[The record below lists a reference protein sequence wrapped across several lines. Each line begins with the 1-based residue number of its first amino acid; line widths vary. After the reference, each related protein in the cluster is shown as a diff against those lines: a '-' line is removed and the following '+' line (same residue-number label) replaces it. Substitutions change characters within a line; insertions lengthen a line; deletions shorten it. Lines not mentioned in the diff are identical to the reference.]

1 MAEAVDSMGHGRNGP
16 WPAARLPTTC
26 SSACP
31 PTACWSPRISSTPGP
46 TSVWPVVLSVGGV
59 WSGGVAGAVQEYR
72 GDERGGFLD
81 AGLVVG
87 GQAGRGPEQAA
98 ERDCELVDGEVA
110 AERPVA
116 SSRSAVPRPRRCQG
130 CRTGRRRR
138 RTCCR
143 RRRSRGRRGRWPRS
157 RGRRPGRLRRAGR
170 RWRRGRRRTGLGVAA
185 RGWGSAGTGWPGP
198 RRRPRRRRSGWAARR
213 PGRGGRR
220 PRRGWPRQPGYRWRC
235 SWSRPQFTSLTPCHT
250 VLLIDETKNLI
261 TELHCL

>member
-1 MAEAVDSMGHGRNGP
+1 MAEAVDSMAHGRNGP

-110 AERPVA
+110 AERPVVDA
-116 SSRSAVPRPRRCQG
+116 AAQERLDHRPDLLFRVPG
-130 CRTGRRRR
+130 VV
-138 RTCCR
+138 
-143 RRRSRGRRGRWPRS
+143 RGAEPAGDGGVLAAAGGDHAGDAGDGLAHGGGVRVGF
-157 RGRRPGRLRRAGR
+157 GEPGGD
-170 RWRRGRRRTGLGVAA
+170 GVA
-185 RGWGSAGTGWPGP
+185 
-198 RRRPRRRRSGWAARR
+198 
-213 PGRGGRR
+213 GG
-220 PRRGWPRQPGYRWRC
+220 GGHG
-235 SWSRPQFTSLTPCHT
+235 L
-250 VLLIDETKNLI
+250 E
-261 TELHCL
+261 